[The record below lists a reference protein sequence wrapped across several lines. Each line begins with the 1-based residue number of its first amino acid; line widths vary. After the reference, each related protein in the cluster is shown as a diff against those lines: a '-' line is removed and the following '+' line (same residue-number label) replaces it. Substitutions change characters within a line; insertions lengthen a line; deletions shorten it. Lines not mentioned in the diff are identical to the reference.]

1 MQFLLFPGS
10 WRKEIFRD
18 MADLM
23 SEPTWEYGD
32 NKIYD
37 TNASS
42 GFTFLGD
49 AWNPPIP
56 WQGDTWGRYLKGR
69 PGGIVVWTT
78 RPRTIVFE
86 VSLTPLADDMGVI
99 FSWLDG
105 RAVS

>member
-1 MQFLLFPGS
+1 
-10 WRKEIFRD
+10 

-23 SEPTWEYGD
+23 SEPTWEYGE

-49 AWNPPIP
+49 AWNPLIP

-69 PGGIVVWTT
+69 PGGIAGGEDRPASREREPHWT
-78 RPRTIVFE
+78 
-86 VSLTPLADDMGVI
+86 ADEGNGGHAPPGGT
-99 FSWLDG
+99 G
-105 RAVS
+105 RGGEAGGAGGQRGYSISY

>member
-1 MQFLLFPGS
+1 MLFRKVRYFEAFDYDYLNYVKTHVWYRGVELDILKEKYIKDAIFAIPGS

-23 SEPTWEYGD
+23 SEPTWEYGE

-56 WQGDTWGRYLKGR
+56 
-69 PGGIVVWTT
+69 
-78 RPRTIVFE
+78 
-86 VSLTPLADDMGVI
+86 
-99 FSWLDG
+99 
-105 RAVS
+105 